1 MLPFEKILCPTDFSE
16 PSYEA
21 LKAAGELAY
30 HFGSELCIIHVVS
43 PVPLMP
49 TGAEPPTFNV
59 ILYEEEL
66 MASSKRSLEE
76 VLNHL
81 KTKEIKARLIAV
93 RENAADEIFRI
104 ADEERADLIVIATSG
119 RTGLDRLLFGSVAE
133 KVVRLAKCPV
143 LTVTGRPSPE
153 GGREI
158 HPEKERTG
166 RTEGGEKLSE
176 VKQDKE
182 TYQGKIESQLKEW
195 AHKIDELKAKA
206 EKSKVEVKKKY
217 EKEIEALR
225 NKQETVQRKLKEMK
239 ESGEETWEGM
249 KAGVEKGS
257 EELKAALDQNISKF
271 KEMGDDVADSVL
283 KKRKTYQEKVEVQL
297 QEWGIQIDVL
307 KAKAGK
313 SKVEAKEAYLNQI
326 EELKRKLE
334 SARQNL
340 HKIKDSGGEAWGEVK
355 AGMDKTLEDLKQ
367 TFNRARSKFKEK

>member
-1 MLPFEKILCPTDFSE
+1 
-16 PSYEA
+16 
-21 LKAAGELAY
+21 
-30 HFGSELCIIHVVS
+30 
-43 PVPLMP
+43 
-49 TGAEPPTFNV
+49 
-59 ILYEEEL
+59 
-66 MASSKRSLEE
+66 
-76 VLNHL
+76 
-81 KTKEIKARLIAV
+81 
-93 RENAADEIFRI
+93 
-104 ADEERADLIVIATSG
+104 
-119 RTGLDRLLFGSVAE
+119 
-133 KVVRLAKCPV
+133 
-143 LTVTGRPSPE
+143 
-153 GGREI
+153 
-158 HPEKERTG
+158 
-166 RTEGGEKLSE
+166 
-176 VKQDKE
+176 
-182 TYQGKIESQLKEW
+182 LKEW

-249 KAGVEKGS
+249 KAGVEKGL